1 LQRQFSIQKQ
11 SKFAVSQPI
20 EGVFEFFFLKGFILV
35 GGEIQKNAEHLA
47 AYGVSLLR
55 VACEPYL
62 WRNGGILDALLEMLM
77 APPSTEFDRSASSG
91 KRVQGCSDY

>member
-1 LQRQFSIQKQ
+1 MI
-11 SKFAVSQPI
+11 
-20 EGVFEFFFLKGFILV
+20 VFWLKGFILV
-35 GGEIQKNAEHLA
+35 GGKSKKNAEYLA

-77 APPSTEFDRSASSG
+77 ASPSTEFDRGASSG
-91 KRVQGCSDY
+91 KSGQGCSDS